1 MRRRRVCPMRTRF
14 TVTQPIHASR
24 PLVGDVAMS
33 DGRRYNSRHTRS
45 TGRCAIGQ
53 HFETTHWSV
62 VLAARAVDTTG
73 RREALATLCAAYWA
87 PLYAFIRRHG
97 RSPED
102 AADLTQSFF
111 AHLLEEGTL
120 TNVDPSLGRF
130 RTFLL
135 VSVKNF
141 LANEWKGRTASK
153 RGGQWTRV
161 PFEPAVLER
170 RYAAVSS
177 EDLDP
182 ERLFDRHW
190 ALTVLDRALDRLRA
204 QQITPG
210 KQREFEALA
219 PFLTS
224 DRADGRSYR
233 EVAAD
238 LGMSDVAIR
247 AAVHRLRHRFGLA
260 LRDEISQTVADA
272 VAADAEVRHILS
284 VASA

>member
-1 MRRRRVCPMRTRF
+1 MG
-14 TVTQPIHASR
+14 H
-24 PLVGDVAMS
+24 
-33 DGRRYNSRHTRS
+33 
-45 TGRCAIGQ
+45 

-62 VLAARAVDTTG
+62 VLLAKAADTTR
-73 RREALATLCAAYWA
+73 RREALATLCEAYWA

-97 RSPED
+97 RSPDD

-120 TNVDPSLGRF
+120 ANVDPSLGRF

-135 VSVKNF
+135 VSARNA
-141 LANEWKGRTASK
+141 LANEWKQRTSSK

-161 PFEPAVLER
+161 PFDPAALER
-170 RYAAVSS
+170 RYVAVSS
-177 EDLDP
+177 QDLDP

-190 ALTVLDRALDRLRA
+190 ALTVLDRALERLRA
-204 QQITPG
+204 QHTTSG

-224 DRADGRSYR
+224 DGPEAGSYR
-233 EVAAD
+233 EVAAG
-238 LGMSDVAIR
+238 LGTTDVAVR
-247 AAVHRLRHRFGLA
+247 AAVHRLRQRFGAA
-260 LRDEISQTVADA
+260 LRDEISETVSDRAL
-272 VAADAEVRHILS
+272 ADAELRHILT

>member
-1 MRRRRVCPMRTRF
+1 
-14 TVTQPIHASR
+14 
-24 PLVGDVAMS
+24 
-33 DGRRYNSRHTRS
+33 
-45 TGRCAIGQ
+45 
-53 HFETTHWSV
+53 V
-62 VLAARAVDTTG
+62 VLAARAGDGTR
-73 RREALATLCAAYWA
+73 RREALATLCEAYWA

-153 RGGQWTRV
+153 RGGGWTRV
-161 PFEPAVLER
+161 PFEPSALER

-190 ALTVLDRALDRLRA
+190 ALTVLDRAVDRLRA
-204 QQITPG
+204 QHATAA
-210 KQREFEALA
+210 KRREFEALA

-224 DRADGRSYR
+224 DGANGRSYR
-233 EVAAD
+233 DVGAD
-238 LGMSDVAIR
+238 LGTSEVAVR

-260 LRDEISQTVADA
+260 LRDEIAETVSDA
-272 VAADAEVRHILS
+272 AAADAELRHVLN